1 MASYSYSHPFY
12 AKPTL
17 DLALLPDGVREVI
30 FSHLTYNAAAVACCV
45 SRSWNSIFSTRARH
59 LWSHLDFHHARFSV
73 PITQDVVRGV
83 LAKARDALVS
93 LANVPEEHLH
103 LLPGIVALS
112 PALAFIHTSGTA
124 ACRPELALDMLQA
137 SQGGLLSLRVGLL
150 SLWTDAMCK
159 HATLQLLTHPA
170 VAVERLEVRSSV
182 YGQENS
188 ADKMLASASVAM
200 HAQAAHLEAVTV
212 RWEMNQIPD
221 HDDRD
226 EEDDG
231 YHYLFWPR
239 PRAPD
244 AAEGTLAFTAA
255 VAACPLLRVVNVP
268 SLLHAGVFAN
278 VAEAMAPRVHGSLTL
293 DDPEDVAH
301 YLPGV
306 ARHFLSRLTSL
317 TVNSTLT
324 NTPVLLDPPLCDA
337 FAQLG
342 ASLRE
347 LGAAAPLRRLVL
359 SMTGSVST
367 LEAEQFFD
375 GLATTSITELE
386 VHSGLRQ
393 TLQSSA
399 QPFEHLGVLAASGLP
414 PTLERLTIVGE
425 LKEGDMAP
433 IIRAVES
440 VSTLRHLT
448 FLECNWFDTQNE
460 AVLAAHLASPACTL
474 RSLDLQGCV
483 FGTYD
488 MHGCHSYMPGSMR
501 FLAGALWA
509 NTSLRELSVLPVTG
523 DVALSLASALP
534 GARLVA
540 LTVHLHSLELDP
552 YRHYD
557 CTLAHVEALANTVR
571 NSATMR
577 RLRVVAKAWRTKECV
592 LREAHHILS
601 GAVNA
606 QGRTHV
612 AWLEASSS

>member
-1 MASYSYSHPFY
+1 MASGGSLWPYGVSRSPDPRRF
-12 AKPTL
+12 KF
-17 DLALLPDGVREVI
+17 DLALLPDGVRDVI

-45 SRSWNSIFSTRARH
+45 SRSWLALFSTRARH
-59 LWSHLDFHHARFSV
+59 LWSRLDFHRFSV
-73 PITQDVVRGV
+73 PVTQDVVRGV
-83 LAKARDALVS
+83 LAKARDSLVS

-112 PALAFIHTSGTA
+112 PALAIIHTSGTA
-124 ACRPELALDMLQA
+124 ACRPELALHMLQA
-137 SQGGLLSLRVGLL
+137 SQGSLLSLRVGFL

-170 VAVERLEVRSSV
+170 VAVERLEVRSSA
-182 YGQENS
+182 YGRENS

-212 RWEMNQIPD
+212 RWEMAQPPD
-221 HDDRD
+221 YDDY
-226 EEDDG
+226 DDVAI
-231 YHYLFWPR
+231 WPR
-239 PRAPD
+239 PRALD
-244 AAEGTLAFTAA
+244 ASEGTLAFTAA

-293 DDPEDVAH
+293 EDPDDVAH
-301 YLPGV
+301 HLPGV
-306 ARHFLSRLTSL
+306 ARHLLSRLTSL
-317 TVNSTLT
+317 TVNA
-324 NTPVLLDPPLCDA
+324 TPPDIYAPVGLGPLLCDA
-337 FAQLG
+337 ITELG

-359 SMTGSVST
+359 TMTDFVST
-367 LEAEQFFD
+367 RAASELFD

-386 VHSGLRQ
+386 VHSGRRQ

-425 LKEGDMAP
+425 LNEGDMAP

-440 VSTLRHLT
+440 ASTLRQLT

-474 RSLDLQGCV
+474 SSLDLQGCV
-483 FGTYD
+483 SGTYD
-488 MHGCHSYMPGSMR
+488 MHGRHSYMPGSMR

-509 NTSLRELSVLPVTG
+509 NTSLRELSVVPITS

-540 LTVHLHSLELDP
+540 LTVHLDSLERDAFR
-552 YRHYD
+552 YYD

-577 RLRVVAKAWRTKECV
+577 RLRVVAKGWRTEEDV
-592 LREAHHILS
+592 LREAHRILT

-606 QGRTHV
+606 EGLTHV
-612 AWLEASSS
+612 AWLEVSS